1 MAKTSSS
8 KSTSKTKNSG
18 IEQVLNQQ
26 VANLN
31 VLYVK
36 LHNYHW
42 YVSGEQF
49 FSLHEKFEEMYNEVT
64 LKMDEVAE
72 RMLAI
77 KANPAA
83 TMKEYLELATIQE
96 ASGNEDTR
104 GMVQQLVE
112 DFATLAEELQEGIE
126 MAEKAEDM
134 PTADMLTGFKTD
146 FEKHMWML
154 RAYMG

>member
-18 IEQVLNQQ
+18 VEQMLNQQ

>member
-1 MAKTSSS
+1 MAKTGSS
-8 KSTSKTKNSG
+8 KTNSKTKNAG
-18 IEQVLNQQ
+18 VEQFLNQQ

-42 YVSGEQF
+42 YVKGEQF
-49 FSLHEKFEEMYNEVT
+49 FSLHVKFEELYNEVT

-77 KANPAA
+77 KGKPAA
-83 TMKEYLELATIQE
+83 TMKEYLELSTIQE
-96 ASGNEDTR
+96 ATGNEDTR

-112 DFATLAEELQEGIE
+112 DLATLSEELQEGID
-126 MAEKAEDM
+126 MTEKAEDM
-134 PTADMLTGFKTD
+134 STSDMLTGFKTD

-154 RAYMG
+154 RSFLD